1 MYVAYLNILNF
12 DRLQLFY
19 IAKKEKKV
27 KSHIMKNCIFYQF
40 SFTLNITENIKIRF
54 VLPERTPTKYPRT
67 RIIQQLKFISL

>member
-1 MYVAYLNILNF
+1 
-12 DRLQLFY
+12 
-19 IAKKEKKV
+19 
-27 KSHIMKNCIFYQF
+27 MKNCILYQF